1 MTRWLPLF
9 LLAACAGG
17 DATDDT
23 DATDTD
29 SSADTPADTDTDTT
43 PEEPAVVV
51 LAASLVDASGAA
63 LTSGFRVQYCRGIAC
78 FNGEQE
84 ASGAYVFSDLPAGP
98 GSFEVFDVTDPPTH
112 VTVFAPITVDGET
125 RRELTVTVPDMAP
138 VDLPA
143 SVQEV
148 TFGGC
153 HMEVG
158 EGSLSAGSPLDP
170 DPTSMAVVRA
180 TAALPIEN
188 GPTGE
193 VLGVWYVWPFDAE
206 AEDGIPLAI
215 DNSWGVASGEAS
227 LWYADYDTSSWIEI
241 GDMTDTAGRI
251 SPPTPL
257 PKLTTFAL
265 VRKP

>member
-1 MTRWLPLF
+1 MTRWFPL
-9 LLAACAGG
+9 LVLAACAGS
-17 DATDDT
+17 DATDPV
-23 DATDTD
+23 DTD
-29 SSADTPADTDTDTT
+29 SGVDSPTETDTDTDTS

-51 LAASLVDASGAA
+51 LAASLVDAAGAP
-63 LTSGFRVQYCRGIAC
+63 LSSGFRVQYCRGIAC
-78 FNGEQE
+78 FVGEQE

-98 GSFEVFDVTDPPTH
+98 GSFEVFDITDPPTH
-112 VTVFAPITVDGET
+112 VTVFAPITVDGAT
-125 RRELTVTVPDMAP
+125 RRELTVTVPNMTP
-138 VDLPA
+138 TDLPA
-143 SVQEV
+143 TVGEV

-158 EGSLSAGSPLDP
+158 AGSLSAGSPLDP

-180 TAALPIEN
+180 TTPLPVEN

-215 DNSWGVASGEAS
+215 DNTWGVASGEAS
-227 LWYADYDTSSWIEI
+227 LWFADYDTSTWIEL
-241 GDMTDTAGRI
+241 GDMTEDAGRI
-251 SPPTPL
+251 GPPTPL